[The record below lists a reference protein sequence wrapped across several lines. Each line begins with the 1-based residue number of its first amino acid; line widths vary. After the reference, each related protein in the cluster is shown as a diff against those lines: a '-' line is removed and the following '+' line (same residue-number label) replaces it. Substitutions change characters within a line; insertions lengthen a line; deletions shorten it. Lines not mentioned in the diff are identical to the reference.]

1 MKKLYIFFIFWVCF
15 TFLFVF
21 SQQGADT
28 YASFFVE
35 DAIYFHTDGAISST
49 GTGSGYL
56 KQTGTSIVILLV
68 SDFDASTARSARK
81 QLLYDAFGLSHDEVD
96 IITSE
101 ARLEAKSYYAD
112 LRKEFNDKYQLLTP
126 DEIEI
131 ASPYMEIFSKEN
143 IDGIND
149 LDDWLKLALSDDL
162 VEYVSIT
169 DVYVEVPFGPIEC
182 VFVTNKCGGS
192 SSYSTPPPKD
202 FEPGHD
208 FTTVLDTINIGDV
221 HGMFDASNIKV
232 GIWEAIETASGSGRI
247 DTAHSEFSG
256 RTRMTRYTNSENIPS
271 LHATQVGIVAA
282 GNSGIA
288 RNSTIYSTD
297 FNPYTGTLIDL
308 PALQW
313 FVDNQVSVVNAS
325 FGIYWSNNT
334 SAINS
339 RINAYD
345 LFVRDNF
352 LVLVVA
358 SGNHEEG
365 TNVMGSPALANNVI
379 TVGATTISGDDITL
393 YSVYEGPE
401 AIPRLKPNLV
411 AVGNMN
417 IPNSGYNEG
426 TSLAAP
432 LVTGAIAL
440 AMQHT
445 PVLRLFPEKIMS
457 ILSATS
463 NSFPFNPDFETNHLN
478 DMYGSGLL
486 DIEKFIENVMVNHTV
501 LHTYSGIPNTNP
513 ILSYEVPVGASTQS
527 PIYLS
532 VALNW
537 LTDVVE
543 GNPVINNYDLKV
555 YLNDILLTNGTGS
568 STYGNSELVRLIIES
583 SGTLRFEV
591 RIVGNYSGSRP
602 DLLALTWHIDS

>member
-1 MKKLYIFFIFWVCF
+1 M
-15 TFLFVF
+15 
-21 SQQGADT
+21 
-28 YASFFVE
+28 
-35 DAIYFHTDGAISST
+35 
-49 GTGSGYL
+49 
-56 KQTGTSIVILLV
+56 
-68 SDFDASTARSARK
+68 
-81 QLLYDAFGLSHDEVD
+81 
-96 IITSE
+96 
-101 ARLEAKSYYAD
+101 
-112 LRKEFNDKYQLLTP
+112 
-126 DEIEI
+126 
-131 ASPYMEIFSKEN
+131 
-143 IDGIND
+143 
-149 LDDWLKLALSDDL
+149 
-162 VEYVSIT
+162 
-169 DVYVEVPFGPIEC
+169 
-182 VFVTNKCGGS
+182 
-192 SSYSTPPPKD
+192 
-202 FEPGHD
+202 
-208 FTTVLDTINIGDV
+208 
-221 HGMFDASNIKV
+221 
-232 GIWEAIETASGSGRI
+232 
-247 DTAHSEFSG
+247 
-256 RTRMTRYTNSENIPS
+256 
-271 LHATQVGIVAA
+271 
-282 GNSGIA
+282 
-288 RNSTIYSTD
+288 YSTD

-325 FGIYWSNNT
+325 FGIPWSNNT

-358 SGNHEEG
+358 SGNHG
-365 TNVMGSPALANNVI
+365 PNTNVMGAPALANNVI
-379 TVGATTISGDDITL
+379 TVGATTISGDVL
-393 YSVYEGPE
+393 AWYSVYEEPV

-417 IPNSGYNEG
+417 IPNSGYNYG

-463 NSFPFNPDFETNHLN
+463 NSIPFNPDFETNHLN

-486 DIEKFIENVMVNHTV
+486 DIEKFIENVIVNHTV

-513 ILSYEVPVGASTQS
+513 ILSYEVPISASVQS
-527 PIYLS
+527 PLYLS

-537 LTDVVE
+537 LTDVVA

-591 RIVGNYSGSRP
+591 RIVGDYSGLRP
-602 DLLALTWHIDS
+602 DLMALTWHIHS

>member
-1 MKKLYIFFIFWVCF
+1 MKKLYIIFVCCVCF
-15 TFLFVF
+15 AFVTGVHL
-21 SQQGADT
+21 SKDYSIARL
-28 YASFFVE
+28 FVE
-35 DAIYFHTDGAISST
+35 DAVYIHSNGVISNT
-49 GTGSGYL
+49 NAEGGYL
-56 KQTGTSIVILLV
+56 TQAGTSIVILLV
-68 SDFDASTARSARK
+68 SDFVTTTTQSARE
-81 QLLYDAFGLSHDEVD
+81 QLLYEPFGLSHDEID
-96 IITSE
+96 IITRE

-112 LRKEFNDKYQLLTP
+112 LRKAFDDKYQLLMP
-126 DEIEI
+126 DEIET
-131 ASPYMEIFSKEN
+131 ASPYIEIFSKEN
-143 IDGIND
+143 IDGIDD
-149 LDDWLKLALSDDL
+149 LDDRLILALSDDM

-169 DVYVEVPFGPIEC
+169 DVYVVVPFGPIEC
-182 VFVTNKCGGS
+182 VFAYHSCGGGGS
-192 SSYSTPPPKD
+192 NYTPQPED
-202 FEPGHD
+202 FVPGHD
-208 FTTVLDTINIGDV
+208 FATVLDTINIGDV
-221 HGMFDASNIKV
+221 HGMFDASNIKI
-232 GIWEAIETASGSGRI
+232 GIWEAIESQSGSGRI
-247 DTAHSEFSG
+247 PAHLEFSG
-256 RTRMTRYTNSENIPS
+256 RTRIRRYTNSTILPS

-288 RNSTIYSTD
+288 RNSIIYSTD
-297 FNPYTGTLIDL
+297 FNPNAGLIDL

-325 FGIYWSNNT
+325 FGTNWSNNT
-334 SAINS
+334 SVINS

-358 SGNHEEG
+358 SGNHRDG
-365 TNVMGSPALANNVI
+365 TYVLGAPALANNVI
-379 TVGATTISGDDITL
+379 TVGATTISGDEITW
-393 YSVYEGPE
+393 YSVYERPQ
-401 AIPRLKPNLV
+401 ALPRFKPNLV

-426 TSLAAP
+426 TSFAAP

-440 AMQHT
+440 AMQHS

-463 NSFPFNPDFETNHLN
+463 NNVIFYPGFETNHLN

-486 DIEKFIENVMVNHTV
+486 DIAKFIENVMANHTV
-501 LHTYSGIPNTNP
+501 LHTHSGNTNP
-513 ILSYEVPVGASTQS
+513 ILSHEVPVSASTQS

-555 YLNDILLTNGTGS
+555 YLNDLLLTNGTGS

-591 RIVGNYSGSRP
+591 RIIGGYSGLRP
-602 DLLALTWHIDS
+602 DLLAMTWHIDS